1 MDKQS
6 TMQHMPIQYDVT
18 PYQAAQN
25 LAPVARGTFPQP
37 QTSSYVQA
45 AHAFPPSAHHNQL
58 AYQHQLHQHQQ
69 QQLHHHQKQQIE
81 FFWGNQMQGI
91 EQSVDFRNHS
101 LPLARIKKIM
111 KSDED
116 VRMISAEAPVVFAKA
131 CEMFINELTLRAWIH
146 TEENRRRTLQKNDI
160 AAAIASTDIF
170 DFLVDIV
177 PRDELKEEP
186 VINLGTPTSSLSVAS
201 SGSNAAGAN
210 SFPYYYLPNQ
220 HSGPHGVIVG
230 KPMDSAIYMQQ
241 PRSPVA
247 YMHNMLQRGHM
258 HADQSRSPNSG

>member
-131 CEMFINELTLRAWIH
+131 CEMFINELTLRAWFH
-146 TEENRRRTLQKNDI
+146 TEENKRRTLQKNDI
-160 AAAIASTDIF
+160 AAAIARTDIF

-177 PRDELKEEP
+177 PRDELKEDQ
-186 VINLGTPTSSLSVAS
+186 VINLGTPTASLSVGS
-201 SGSNAAGAN
+201 SSSNAGGAN
-210 SFPYYYLPNQ
+210 SFPFYYLPNQ
-220 HSGPHGVIVG
+220 HSAPRGVIVG
-230 KPMDSAIYMQQ
+230 KPMDPAIYMQQ

-247 YMHNMLQRGHM
+247 YMHNMLQRGYM
-258 HADQSRSPNSG
+258 HTDESKSPNSG

>member
-1 MDKQS
+1 
-6 TMQHMPIQYDVT
+6 
-18 PYQAAQN
+18 
-25 LAPVARGTFPQP
+25 
-37 QTSSYVQA
+37 
-45 AHAFPPSAHHNQL
+45 
-58 AYQHQLHQHQQ
+58 
-69 QQLHHHQKQQIE
+69 
-81 FFWGNQMQGI
+81 
-91 EQSVDFRNHS
+91 
-101 LPLARIKKIM
+101 M

-220 HSGPHGVIVG
+220 HSAPHGVTVG
-230 KPMDSAIYMQQ
+230 NPMHPAIYMQQ
-241 PRSPVA
+241 PRSPAA
-247 YMHNMLQRGHM
+247 YMQNMLQRGHM
-258 HADQSRSPNSG
+258 HTDQSRSHNSG